1 MPGIVGGK
9 RLSGNLQSEYVFFD
23 GERVARKD
31 FSSNAVSYYFS
42 DHLKTASVITDS
54 TGNIK
59 AESDYYPWGGELQ
72 LTANDSNHYKYGG
85 HERDNETGCDYFGAR
100 YYCNGF
106 SRFLSPDWSATP
118 VPVPYA
124 DFSDPQSLNQYIYVG
139 GNPASKADTDG
150 HSPAWFQRLINKID
164 GDGWVT
170 DAELTEQHRK
180 KMINDATNNES
191 FRRQVENLKPE
202 EVDKLWNCTHNAE
215 CAAGLMAASKPVNLP
230 AYKDVTVDVGH
241 VRSGHTEGG
250 SRVSPRKDLFPKGMS
265 DKALESAIRPSI
277 SNTLSA
283 SCTDAEQ
290 ELSPAGIGEVSAAGR
305 GGGHTDPRGFSA
317 RHQHAAGG
325 PGGGD
330 SDRRG
335 GQCADGFHPDT
346 EPGPGGAAVSS
357 GPAGRRMGVLVLG
370 WREFAGASSR
380 RPETGANAGGLRRKT
395 GRQPATAGFSTQPG
409 REPKRLGRLIT
420 GSLSARVGG
429 QEFTVDRHRWLSW
442 SGGSYSHGLS
452 RALHQRCWVHKMR
465 NTPSELL
472 KIPAVGK
479 NATVLTSLIFQ
490 QEFFR

>member
-1 MPGIVGGK
+1 MMPGIVGGK

-180 KMINDATNNES
+180 KMINDATNNE
-191 FRRQVENLKPE
+191 
-202 EVDKLWNCTHNAE
+202 
-215 CAAGLMAASKPVNLP
+215 
-230 AYKDVTVDVGH
+230 
-241 VRSGHTEGG
+241 
-250 SRVSPRKDLFPKGMS
+250 
-265 DKALESAIRPSI
+265 
-277 SNTLSA
+277 
-283 SCTDAEQ
+283 
-290 ELSPAGIGEVSAAGR
+290 
-305 GGGHTDPRGFSA
+305 
-317 RHQHAAGG
+317 
-325 PGGGD
+325 
-330 SDRRG
+330 
-335 GQCADGFHPDT
+335 
-346 EPGPGGAAVSS
+346 
-357 GPAGRRMGVLVLG
+357 
-370 WREFAGASSR
+370 
-380 RPETGANAGGLRRKT
+380 
-395 GRQPATAGFSTQPG
+395 
-409 REPKRLGRLIT
+409 
-420 GSLSARVGG
+420 
-429 QEFTVDRHRWLSW
+429 
-442 SGGSYSHGLS
+442 
-452 RALHQRCWVHKMR
+452 
-465 NTPSELL
+465 
-472 KIPAVGK
+472 
-479 NATVLTSLIFQ
+479 
-490 QEFFR
+490 